1 MNYILSTITILLIS
15 FTTSSI
21 ADETVINKNG
31 DSILLKND
39 GTWEKLTLPKGKVVF
54 SIYKADEY
62 LKSYIEKTEFGEF
75 SHYRNYYGCKYLI
88 MAKNNTPYKVKIKKF
103 ELESNAKMFSRSK
116 IAFLQWRKLILPN
129 DSFVGNG
136 DYNTAKISTD
146 VSSTTDLPNKDQ
158 ILAWR
163 NKYGCQAQ
171 SGSLSITTPGYPTTD
186 IDFEKN
192 SVITD
197 STKNN
202 FIVGSDGG
210 VYPIHPKITLQ

>member
-1 MNYILSTITILLIS
+1 MTYNLPIIAIIFLSL
-15 FTTSSI
+15 TTGSI
-21 ADETVINKNG
+21 AEETVINKNG

-62 LKSYIEKTEFGEF
+62 FKSYIEKTEFGEF

-116 IAFLQWRKLILPN
+116 SAFLQWRKLILPN

-136 DYNTAKISTD
+136 DYNIARISTD
-146 VSSTTDLPNKDQ
+146 VSNTTHLPNEAQ
-158 ILAWR
+158 IQSWKI
-163 NKYGCQAQ
+163 KYGCQAQ
-171 SGSLSITTPGYPTTD
+171 SGSLSIASPGYPTTD
-186 IDFEKN
+186 IEFDKN
-192 SVITD
+192 PEITD
-197 STKNN
+197 LTKNN
-202 FIVGSDGG
+202 FIIGSGDG
-210 VYPIHPKITLQ
+210 VYPIHQKINLQ